1 MPTLPIILP
10 AGMIAVYGI
19 GQKGATPA
27 GATLPNNFVF
37 ASVYNV
43 WAGGETYVYR
53 GDVVSWEDNATYVR
67 LATAGGTY
75 TILPA
80 KLATVDNYIA
90 PP

>member
-10 AGMIAVYGI
+10 AGMIAVYGT
-19 GQKGATPA
+19 GTKGVTPA
-27 GATLPNNFVF
+27 GATLPDNFVF
-37 ASVYNV
+37 GSIYNV
-43 WAGGETYVYR
+43 WAGGETYVYG
-53 GDVVSWEDNATYVR
+53 GDTVYWKDDNTVVR